1 MLETLDSIGGFLGG
15 VGVIVTLL
23 YLAKQIRDN
32 SRATRV
38 AAMQSA
44 MLAGQQ
50 LAMLPAQDP
59 AVARVLL
66 IGLTEPD
73 KLDENEFQQ
82 FRYFIMAMLRVAEDL
97 FVQHAA
103 GVIDDETWAAR
114 AKSYRT
120 LLSLPGGRQ
129 VWNSVDAYRDDFQT
143 WMNAYLDRTGS

>member
-1 MLETLDSIGGFLGG
+1 MLEALNNIGGFLGG

-23 YLAKQIRDN
+23 YLAKQIREN

-44 MLAGQQ
+44 MMAGQQ
-50 LAMLPAQDP
+50 LAMLPAQDV
-59 AVARVLL
+59 AVARVLR
-66 IGLTEPD
+66 IGLIEPAR
-73 KLDENEFQQ
+73 LDENEFQQ
-82 FRYFIMAMLRVAEDL
+82 FRYLLMGMLRVAEDL

-114 AKSYRT
+114 ARSYRT
-120 LLSLPGGRQ
+120 LFSLPGGRQ
-129 VWNSVDAYRDDFQT
+129 IWNSSDAYRDDFQA